1 METKKIMC
9 INLML
14 VVMIGCCV
22 KVSRAITNSCPVSK
36 ETIRIVEDCP
46 DSLEKWTEAAA
57 RKNCE
62 ANASRCDEPERL
74 MYHCVINAFINQ
86 TLEVCAYKRFI
97 VSGFCAE
104 YNFGGN
110 LIQQNFRT
118 NCSKFIQNPCPSS
131 YPSTDAYKYP
141 GCYELTKKDN
151 SWTSNNYY
159 SLNS

>member
-1 METKKIMC
+1 MYFSACC
-9 INLML
+9 I
-14 VVMIGCCV
+14 IYHFQ
-22 KVSRAITNSCPVSK
+22 VSRAITNSCPVSK

-97 VSGFCAE
+97 VSGR
-104 YNFGGN
+104 
-110 LIQQNFRT
+110 IQFVDLCMMQ
-118 NCSKFIQNPCPSS
+118 
-131 YPSTDAYKYP
+131 
-141 GCYELTKKDN
+141 
-151 SWTSNNYY
+151 
-159 SLNS
+159 